1 MKRRILA
8 WIALI
13 VFLVLFINLL
23 FFHYRSTETLVIML
37 FYVLFLII
45 KNADNEAELNG
56 NTIDDDE
63 GSYNNIKMKNNN
75 GVV

>member
-37 FYVLFLII
+37 FYVLFLI
-45 KNADNEAELNG
+45 
-56 NTIDDDE
+56 
-63 GSYNNIKMKNNN
+63 MKNVLITLKERN
-75 GVV
+75 